1 MQLHFKFF
9 ANYRD
14 AVGQKY
20 LDRSYDDDSLTAGE
34 MLADLETEYEGLSGS
49 LLENGDVRTA
59 VNVLVNGRDVAH
71 IDGTDTVLEDG
82 DTVSIFPPVAGG

>member
-14 AVGQKY
+14 AVGQKL
-20 LDRSYDDDSLTAGE
+20 LDRTYERDSMTAGE
-34 MLADLETEYEGLSGS
+34 MLTDLETEYEGLSGS
-49 LLENGDVRTA
+49 LLDNGDVRTA

>member
-9 ANYRD
+9 ATYRE
-14 AVGQKY
+14 AVGQKH
-20 LDRSYDDDSLTAGE
+20 LDRTYDSDTLTAGE
-34 MLADLETEYEGLSGS
+34 MLEDLEAEFEGLAGS
-49 LLENGDVRTA
+49 LLENGDVPTA

-71 IDGTDTVLEDG
+71 IDGIETVLEDG

>member
-9 ANYRD
+9 ANFRE
-14 AVGQKY
+14 AVGQKH
-20 LDRSYDDDSLTAGE
+20 LDWSYEEDAVTAGE
-34 MLADLETEYEGLSGS
+34 MLADLEAEYEGLEGS

-71 IDGTDTVLEDG
+71 IDGLETVLEDG